1 MVHDELDRKV
11 ALVTGAGSGIGRAV
25 AVTLARSGA
34 AVAVADLAQEKAQAV
49 AAEISEAGGR
59 AVAFGGDS
67 SDPDAV
73 DTLVADVVAQL
84 GGLHVAVDN
93 AGIGGPAQTV
103 DEYSTADWRKVLS
116 VNLDGV
122 FYGVRAETRAMLAGG
137 GGSIVNMASV
147 FGAVGIETAPAYV
160 AAEHG
165 VVGLTKAAALAHA
178 TEGIRV
184 NAVGPAFIGTPL
196 LESSMTEDERAG
208 LASMHALN
216 RLGTPEEVAE
226 LVAWLASDASS
237 FATGTYHPLDG
248 GLLAR

>member
-1 MVHDELDRKV
+1 MTTL
-11 ALVTGAGSGIGRAV
+11 LFLPAGDAGFRWLRVGDGGTMARGDGVPEGDDPIV
-25 AVTLARSGA
+25 AVTPAD
-34 AVAVADLAQEKAQAV
+34 AVTLHWADLPTRSAAQGV
-49 AAEISEAGGR
+49 AAARLLAAEASAAPVGE
-59 AVAFGGDS
+59 
-67 SDPDAV
+67 
-73 DTLVADVVAQL
+73 
-84 GGLHVAVDN
+84 LHVAVNN

-116 VNLDGV
+116 VDLDGV

-137 GGSIVNMASV
+137 GGSIINMASV

-160 AAEHG
+160 AAKHG

-184 NAVGPAFIGTPL
+184 NAVGPAFISTPL
-196 LESSMTEDERAG
+196 LISSMSEEARAG
-208 LASMHALN
+208 LASQHALG

-237 FATGTYHPLDG
+237 FATGTYYPLDG

>member
-1 MVHDELDRKV
+1 VVHYELDGKV

-25 AVTLARSGA
+25 ALTLARSGA
-34 AVAVADLAQEKAQAV
+34 AVAVADLAEEKAQAV
-49 AAEISEAGGR
+49 AAEITGAGGR
-59 AVAFGGDS
+59 ALAFGGDS

-73 DTLVADVVAQL
+73 DTLVADVVTQL
-84 GGLHVAVDN
+84 GGLHVAVNN

-137 GGSIVNMASV
+137 GGSIINMASV

-160 AAEHG
+160 AAKHG

-184 NAVGPAFIGTPL
+184 NAVGPAFISTPL
-196 LESSMTEDERAG
+196 LVSSMSEEARAG
-208 LASMHALN
+208 LASQHALG

-237 FATGTYHPLDG
+237 FATGTYYPLDG